1 MPGEASMLTP
11 EDVVN
16 RLARLS
22 FARLRPSERR
32 KLAEALDTPELRG
45 QVFDRF
51 GAFLRGLPLETADGQ
66 DELLVAVADL
76 NMTGFWDRL
85 PKHVIHDWQHFGV
98 SREQLQYLASL
109 VRGYEGAAAERIEH
123 ALKPRVQRADE
134 ARPDPAI
141 RQVIY

>member
-51 GAFLRGLPLETADGQ
+51 GAFLRDLPLETADGQ

-76 NMTGFWDRL
+76 NMTGFWDLL
-85 PKHVIHDWQHFGV
+85 PEEAICRWYIVGCTPK
-98 SREQLQYLASL
+98 RLQYLASL
-109 VRGYEGAAAERIEH
+109 VQGYESSAANRIQH
-123 ALKPRVQRADE
+123 VLNPQRQRDE
-134 ARPDPAI
+134 ITRSTTDIPLI
-141 RQVIY
+141 I

>member
-51 GAFLRGLPLETADGQ
+51 GAFLRDLPLETADGQ

-76 NMTGFWDRL
+76 NMTGFWDLL
-85 PKHVIHDWQHFGV
+85 PEEAICRWYIVGCTPK
-98 SREQLQYLASL
+98 RLQYLASL
-109 VRGYEGAAAERIEH
+109 VQGYESSAANRI
-123 ALKPRVQRADE
+123 
-134 ARPDPAI
+134 
-141 RQVIY
+141 

>member
-1 MPGEASMLTP
+1 MLTP

-32 KLAEALDTPELRG
+32 KLAEALDPPELRG

-76 NMTGFWDRL
+76 NMIGFWDRL
-85 PKHVIHDWQHFGV
+85 PKRVVHDWQRFGV
-98 SREQLQYLASL
+98 DCERLQCLARL
-109 VRGYEGAAAERIEH
+109 VRGYDGPAANRIQH
-123 ALKPRVQRADE
+123 VLNPQGQHDKTIQSATDIHQ
-134 ARPDPAI
+134 I
-141 RQVIY
+141 IY